1 MSLSSESISPRSSHP
16 IPVFITVTFSCLSS
30 VRDVALIRV
39 ILCIAAH
46 PSSLSVKVWTIVW
59 LLNEGYEYSAY
70 HQWALS
76 HRLASR
82 RVSIII
88 PFLSLLP
95 WTTSDS
101 NCCASG
107 SQGNRLRNSVISR
120 QEVYHAVLLRTSVRE
135 QGRVNLMGRKIEYP
149 HRCKSAC
156 YQLHRI
162 SKDAPLFIANK
173 QAGSL

>member
-1 MSLSSESISPRSSHP
+1 MSLSSEFISLRSSHA

-30 VRDVALIRV
+30 VRDVALLRV
-39 ILCIAAH
+39 ILCSAAH

-59 LLNEGYEYSAY
+59 LLNEGYVYYAY
-70 HQWALS
+70 HQWALY
-76 HRLASR
+76 HWLASR
-82 RVSIII
+82 WVSIII

-95 WTTSDS
+95 WTTPDS
-101 NCCASG
+101 TCCASG
-107 SQGNRLRNSVISR
+107 SQGNRCKNSVISR
-120 QEVYHAVLLRTSVRE
+120 QEVYHAVLLRTPVRD

-162 SKDAPLFIANK
+162 SKDASPFITNK

>member
-1 MSLSSESISPRSSHP
+1 MSLSSEFISLRSSHAT
-16 IPVFITVTFSCLSS
+16 PVFITVTFSCLSS

-59 LLNEGYEYSAY
+59 LLNEGYVYYAY
-70 HQWALS
+70 HQWALY

-82 RVSIII
+82 WVSIII

-95 WTTSDS
+95 WTTPDS
-101 NCCASG
+101 TCCASG
-107 SQGNRLRNSVISR
+107 SQGNRCKNSVISR
-120 QEVYHAVLLRTSVRE
+120 QEVYHAVLLRTPVRD

-162 SKDAPLFIANK
+162 SKDASPFITNK

>member
-39 ILCIAAH
+39 LLCIAAH

-120 QEVYHAVLLRTSVRE
+120 KEVYHAVLLRTPVRE
-135 QGRVNLMGRKIEYP
+135 QGRVNLVGRKIEYP